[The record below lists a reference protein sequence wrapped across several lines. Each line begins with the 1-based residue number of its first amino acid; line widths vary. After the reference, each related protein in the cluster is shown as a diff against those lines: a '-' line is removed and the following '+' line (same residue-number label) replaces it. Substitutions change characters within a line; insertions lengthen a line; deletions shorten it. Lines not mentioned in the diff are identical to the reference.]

1 MLLQTLFE
9 RYIFLPLFKELGL
22 STLELCANSVLA
34 LRYNS
39 AASHRHAAFSG
50 GVSTSLQQPVKI

>member
-9 RYIFLPLFKELGL
+9 QYIFLPLFKELGL

-50 GVSTSLQQPVKI
+50 GVSTSLQ